1 MAPDKQT
8 QIDLLKTE
16 LSIAIQQTDK
26 FDGMSATIKGW
37 AITLWAASVG
47 WSFQVAEDKVLF
59 LSILIILLFW
69 FFDALNKNFREDYK
83 EQRNV
88 VSEALETL
96 YRTGEVP
103 PDVSAPHVPSHTWT
117 KAWRRAALAH
127 LALPYLVLIAVSVAL
142 LAL

>member
-1 MAPDKQT
+1 MTADKQT

-26 FDGMSATIKGW
+26 FDGMSSTIKGW

-47 WSFQVAEDKVLF
+47 WSFQVEEEKVIF
-59 LSILIILLFW
+59 LSILVVLLFW

-83 EQRNV
+83 EQRNR
-88 VSEALETL
+88 VSAALEHL

-103 PDVSAPHVPSHTWT
+103 SDVSAPHVPTHTWG
-117 KAWRRAALAH
+117 KAWRRALLVH
-127 LALPYLVLIAVSVAL
+127 IALPYVVLIMVSVSL
-142 LAL
+142 LLL